1 MPFAD
6 LSEIVLAL
14 VLMDVLIVILF
25 VVFLWKSRTLNIEEG
40 LQKKIEVFESLLGD
54 VDYMTIHLKKNMAE
68 KYLLL
73 KQLDEKIDQR
83 VARLENLLEK
93 ADKAIVAMENNERP
107 ITSEKKGLTEL
118 NQEDQILQMV
128 NDGVEMEEIAGRLSI
143 PRGTVKL
150 VMELKRVNRN

>member
-1 MPFAD
+1 MPFAN
-6 LSEIVLAL
+6 LSDIVLVL
-14 VLMDVLIVILF
+14 VLMDVLIVIVF
-25 VVFLWKSRTLNIEEG
+25 VVFLWKSRSLNIEEG

-54 VDYMTIHLKKNMAE
+54 VDHMSIHLKKDMAK

-73 KQLDEKIDQR
+73 KQLNEKIDQR
-83 VARLENLLEK
+83 VARLEKLLEK
-93 ADKAIVAMENNERP
+93 ADKTIVAMENNERP
-107 ITSEKKGLTEL
+107 ATSEKKALTEL

-150 VMELKRVNRN
+150 VMELKKVNRN